1 MLLQVMFNNYLYP
14 SPSKRFAL
22 WLENSATFVKGN
34 RVMSDE
40 EGLENLANAISLLTD
55 KLDGVG
61 IEIYHLQSSIDS
73 LKNSIDKILERDR
86 DE

>member
-1 MLLQVMFNNYLYP
+1 
-14 SPSKRFAL
+14 
-22 WLENSATFVKGN
+22 
-34 RVMSDE
+34 MSDE